1 MLKLLAQGKTTDCTR
16 GANLREI
23 LLQNGIDLYN
33 GDAKV
38 INWQAMGSCGTCAVH
53 LEDEVSQENWQSPR
67 SEIVLL
73 PMI

>member
-1 MLKLLAQGKTTDCTR
+1 MLQYGEYVVVILDEQGKTTDCTR

-38 INWQAMGSCGTCAVH
+38 VNTPG
-53 LEDEVSQENWQSPR
+53 
-67 SEIVLL
+67 
-73 PMI
+73 

>member
-1 MLKLLAQGKTTDCTR
+1 MLNAQGKITDCTR

-38 INWQAMGSCGTCAVH
+38 VNWQAMGSFRSAVYVKG
-53 LEDEVSQENWQSPR
+53 EVS
-67 SEIVLL
+67 
-73 PMI
+73 

>member
-1 MLKLLAQGKTTDCTR
+1 MLNAQGKTTDCTR

-38 INWQAMGSCGTCAVH
+38 VNWQQRAV
-53 LEDEVSQENWQSPR
+53 L
-67 SEIVLL
+67 
-73 PMI
+73 